1 MVFQSTDEEWI
12 LMSRVASGDEA
23 AIAELYDRFGALV
36 YKSCLTTLRV
46 RAEAE
51 DAAQDVFVQIWRT
64 ADKYDPQ
71 RAKLVTWVMLI
82 TRRCLIDRLR
92 RKKVRPTM
100 AGLTPEM
107 ANEVRDESTLEAAPS
122 DLSPD
127 MRRRLADLP
136 EQQRVV
142 IERVYM
148 QGYSLREVSEQTGLP
163 LGTVKSALSRGLQR
177 LRDRYGIDR
186 AIG

>member
-1 MVFQSTDEEWI
+1 MTDI
-12 LMSRVASGDEA
+12 DLLLMQRVAQADEKA
-23 AIAELYDRFGALV
+23 VLELYDRFGALV

-82 TRRCLIDRLR
+82 TRRCLIARLR
-92 RKKVRPTM
+92 RKKVRPAM

-107 ANEVRDESTLEAAPS
+107 ANEVRDDSSQEAAPS

>member
-1 MVFQSTDEEWI
+1 MTDI
-12 LMSRVASGDEA
+12 DQLLMQRVAQADEKA
-23 AIAELYDRFGALV
+23 VLELYDRFGALV
-36 YKSCLTTLRV
+36 FKSCLTTLRV

-100 AGLTPEM
+100 AGLTPKWPTRSAM
-107 ANEVRDESTLEAAPS
+107 SH
-122 DLSPD
+122 
-127 MRRRLADLP
+127 RRSLCRATCPPTCVADWP
-136 EQQRVV
+136 IFR
-142 IERVYM
+142 
-148 QGYSLREVSEQTGLP
+148 SS
-163 LGTVKSALSRGLQR
+163 SAW
-177 LRDRYGIDR
+177 
-186 AIG
+186 

>member
-1 MVFQSTDEEWI
+1 MTDTDLL
-12 LMSRVASGDEA
+12 LMQRVARAEEKA
-23 AIAELYDRFGALV
+23 VLELYDRFGALV
-36 YKSCLTTLRV
+36 YKSCLNALRV

-51 DAAQDVFVQIWRT
+51 DASQDIFVQIWRT

-82 TRRCLIDRLR
+82 SRRCLIDRLR

-100 AGLTPEM
+100 AGLSQEM
-107 ANEVRDESTLEAAPS
+107 AGEVRDTSSSEVMPS
-122 DLSPD
+122 ELPPD
-127 MRRRLADLP
+127 MQRRLADLP

-142 IERVYM
+142 IERVYL
-148 QGYSLREVSEQTGLP
+148 QGYSLREVSEQTGFP

-177 LRDRYGIDR
+177 LRDRYGVDR